1 MVRSNYESCSIDLL
15 LICLL
20 NTNNATK
27 GDSAFVGV
35 YRRSPD
41 IKYFIDIN
49 AVVDLHKW
57 SLRRS
62 RLAIGANISIND
74 TMDILLKVAADKEDF
89 SYCREMAK
97 HLDLVAT
104 DAVRNVSSKKL

>member
-1 MVRSNYESCSIDLL
+1 MTRSE
-15 LICLL
+15 
-20 NTNNATK
+20 ATTFPQY
-27 GDSAFVGV
+27 AGV

-62 RLAIGANISIND
+62 RVAIGANISLND
-74 TMDILLKVAADKEDF
+74 TIDILMKVAADKEDF
-89 SYCREMAK
+89 AYCREIAK
-97 HLDLVAT
+97 HLELVAT
-104 DAVRNVSSKKL
+104 VAVRNASTLEAGSSESTN